1 MTEIEKKAEIALS
14 SLNKSV
20 HEVLDK
26 KKRLGQYAV
35 VWHDFIFIQS
45 LLTESL
51 LLSWKYQGHLDT
63 LFSFKVLNIFVSVH
77 TRKN

>member
-35 VWHDFIFIQS
+35 VWHG
-45 LLTESL
+45 
-51 LLSWKYQGHLDT
+51 KKVVR
-63 LFSFKVLNIFVSVH
+63 LFENDNVH
-77 TRKN
+77 VKDK